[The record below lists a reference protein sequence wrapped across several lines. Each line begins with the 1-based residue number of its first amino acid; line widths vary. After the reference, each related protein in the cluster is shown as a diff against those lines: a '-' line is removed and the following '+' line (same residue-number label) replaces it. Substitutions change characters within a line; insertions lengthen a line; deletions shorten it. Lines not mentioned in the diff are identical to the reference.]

1 MKHQI
6 SDVILTEIKGLWG
19 DEPMAG
25 DSVTPVI
32 KTNNMTYEGYIN
44 YSDLT
49 MRHIEKSK
57 LEKGY
62 LLKGD
67 LLIEKSGGTK
77 YHSVGY
83 VNFFDGENHKYV
95 CNNFVLA
102 LRPNVTIIRPKYLF
116 HQLKYKYESGKFAD
130 CYNKTTGIQNL
141 QVKTY
146 LSKGVLIPSF
156 GEQDRVI
163 KTLDD
168 ITTNIHVK
176 QNQLNEL
183 DSLVKSRFRGEARA

>member
-19 DEPMAG
+19 DEPVAG

-83 VNFFDGENHKYV
+83 VNFFDGENDKYV

-102 LRPNVTIIRPKYLF
+102 LRPNATIIRPKYLF
-116 HQLKYKYESGKFAD
+116 YQLKYKYESGKFAD

-183 DSLVKSRFRGEARA
+183 DSLVKSRFRGEEMA